1 MKRALVVVVMVVL
14 LMPAGAAA
22 ASSHVHEARFRSA
35 ALARTG
41 SFELYLPPD
50 YGRSRHRFPTLYLLH
65 GSNSRASSFLDFGL
79 QRDLDHLIAR
89 RRVPPMI
96 VVMIQGGPGEN
107 DWLDTAA
114 GHYASYVLETQ
125 ALVDRVYRTLPTRIY
140 RAIGG
145 YSMGGFGAVNI
156 ALEHL
161 DRFSVVESWSGF
173 FDGLTP
179 AVSSDRALFAR
190 LPLRAF
196 FYGGDHDRTV
206 SASENEPFAAEL
218 RGVGVRAGAAVYPG
232 AHNSQLWS
240 AHLSQMLAIVGRAFR
255 GRR

>member
-1 MKRALVVVVMVVL
+1 VKRALVVVVMVVL

-179 AVSSDRALFAR
+179 AVSSDRPLFAR

>member
-1 MKRALVVVVMVVL
+1 VKRALVVVFMAAL
-14 LMPAGAAA
+14 LVPAGAAA

-35 ALARTG
+35 ALARAG
-41 SFELYLPPD
+41 SFELYLPPA
-50 YGRSRHRFPTLYLLH
+50 YGRSRRRFPTLYLLH
-65 GSNSRASSFLDFGL
+65 GSNARASSFLDFGL

-89 RRVPPMI
+89 RQVPPMI

-107 DWLDTAA
+107 DWLDTSA
-114 GHYASYVLETQ
+114 GHYSSYVLETQ
-125 ALVDRVYRTLPTRIY
+125 ALVDRVYRTLPTRAF

-145 YSMGGFGAVNI
+145 YSMGGFGAVDI

-173 FDGLTP
+173 FDGLSS
-179 AVSSDRALFAR
+179 AVNSDRTLFAR

-196 FYGGDHDRTV
+196 LYGGDRDRTV
-206 SASENEPFAAEL
+206 NPSENQPFAGEL
-218 RGVGVRAGAAVYPG
+218 RGAGVRAGAAVYPG

-240 AHLSQMLAIVGRAFR
+240 AHLTQMLTIVGRAFR
-255 GRR
+255 GQR